1 VTEFHAQAQ
10 QQPIAVVGIGAMYP
24 GSTTAPGFW
33 QDIVRARDLMTEVP
47 DTHWL
52 IEDYYDPDPARP
64 DKTYCRRGAFL
75 PPVEFD
81 PMEFGIPPAMLRS
94 TDTSQLLSLI
104 VARDVLDD
112 VFGGRPAKL
121 VRDRTSVI
129 LGFSGAQEL
138 ISPLASRLQR
148 PIWAKA
154 MREHGVDASM
164 IEAICDRITEQFVPW
179 DEASFPGL
187 LGNVVAGRVAN
198 RLDLHGANLTVDAA
212 CASSLAAVH
221 TAVNQLLLGEAD
233 LAIAGG
239 ADANNDIFVY
249 LCFSKT
255 PALSRTEDCRP
266 FSDQADGTM
275 MGEGIGMVAL
285 KRLADAERDGNRVYA
300 VLRGVGASSDGRS
313 RSIYAP
319 RSDGQA
325 LALARC
331 YSRAG
336 YGPETVELVEAHGT
350 GTRAGDLA
358 EMEGLRE
365 VFGGAPQ
372 DGRHPVALGSVK
384 SQIGH
389 TKAAAGAAGLLKM
402 VMALHQK
409 VLPPT
414 IKVDRPDP
422 GLKLAESPFYLNTTA
437 RPWVRDGS
445 HPRRAS
451 VSAFGFG
458 GTNYHVTL
466 EEYEARDTPAAT
478 SRLRTASSE
487 LFLVSGQDSTELA
500 RHCTAMS
507 LEKGDHVQRAYVSQH
522 SFDPAAAVR
531 LAVVA
536 DSAEDLAGKLAKAA
550 AFLSEHGAG
559 ALATPDGVFL
569 GVGPAMAAEVAV
581 LFPGQ
586 GSQYVG
592 MGAGLAMA
600 HPCARSAWDAAA
612 GMRFDGLAVHD
623 VVFPAPAFSD
633 TEREALEV
641 RLRATEWAQPALG
654 VAGMAGWAL
663 LSALEVRPRWFLGH
677 SFGELTALHAAGAL
691 PARDLLALARV
702 RGELMRDA
710 SSTTPGGMT
719 AVFASS
725 ATVASLISRSGI
737 DAVIANY
744 NTDAE
749 VIVSGGCEA
758 LDQIE
763 QACAGEQIIAR
774 RLPVAAAFHSPAVA
788 GAAISFAGALA
799 DADVRRPLAE
809 VLGNADAL
817 PYPDDPDAIRRKL
830 ADQLAQPVRFA
841 DMIRTAYE
849 RGARVFVEAGPG
861 TVLSD
866 LTRRILKD
874 EPHLAV
880 SIDRKHRDGVTS
892 LHHALA
898 QLAVAGLPV
907 HWPALWEAYQ
917 PPAAQPT
924 KRPGATV
931 TLTGT
936 NHGKPYPASATQRLA
951 TAAQSHVTV
960 PQRPG
965 AASRHMTGAASAAAV
980 PSAAVAAAPA
990 VPLAP
995 AVPARTVP
1003 APAAAVSAVP
1013 PGPALRDPGLPA
1025 HCHPLTHFATRNGST
1040 SAPGLPEILDGSWA
1054 QAYDAIQRRVADT
1067 HIAVTRA
1074 MADMHAAFLA
1084 SMTSAFSDPGAM
1096 APVHP
1101 LPILAPPQADTAAMA
1116 VPSWPAA
1123 AAAGSL
1129 DQPAMNGLPPM
1140 DATVPGEPA
1149 RPVVGGPQLAVDVPG
1164 LLLSVI
1170 AEKTGYQ
1177 QDMLA
1182 MHMELEADLGID
1194 SIKRVEILAAMRDA
1208 VPALPDVDPAA
1219 MAGIRTLGDVVAHL
1233 QGGDGRTAEEIT
1245 SLTTGSAPAPVPAA
1259 PVPATERWA
1268 LRMTRHP
1275 ALGLSLAGLR
1285 AARRV
1290 AVTDDGAGIAA
1301 CVVNGLAAAGVAAEA
1316 VAVAEVTGDA
1326 DAVIF
1331 LGGLRAVDTVAEA
1344 VAVNREAF
1352 GLARAIAPRF
1362 SDTGGVFVTVQD
1374 TGGDFGMAGGD
1385 EVRAWL
1391 AGVAALARTARREWQ
1406 AATVKVIDCQRGGR
1420 PAAEVAEAIVA
1431 ELLAGAESPDIALTA
1446 DGRRQ
1451 RPVLERQP
1459 AGEGTFPVGE
1469 GAVVV
1474 ASGGARGVT
1483 AACLEGLARACHP
1496 HLVLLGRTAME
1507 EEPSCCAGALGEV
1520 EITKALIA
1528 DARREGRTAPS
1539 PAVVRAM
1546 ARSVLAVREVRKTMQ
1561 ALEDAGAR
1569 VSYFPVD
1576 VRDEAAVTRTLTEV
1590 RARFGPVRG
1599 LVHGVGVLADKLIAD
1614 KTDDQFDA
1622 VFDTKISG
1630 LRALLA
1636 ATEQDPLACMFLFSS
1651 VVAQEGNPGQADYA
1665 MANEILNHVA
1675 CAEQARRGDTCTVR
1689 AIGWGPWDGG
1699 MVTPAL
1705 RDHFSSRGVS
1715 LLATEA
1721 GRRAFIA
1728 ESKSAGGVVVV
1739 IGSGGMTQGPPSTGH
1754 PAEMAFDIWVDRE
1767 RNPYLA
1773 DHAIG
1778 NLPVVPVALAAEWF
1792 HRAIAE
1798 TGHGRVPVLRSLKVL
1813 GGVKLDPLLQGESLR
1828 LTRRFEDGHWRMF
1841 LVTGQGQPAYSAIAD
1856 FDPWTPDFPAVVESS
1871 GPPAGGRPIY
1881 DGHVLFHGPA
1891 FQALRSLEGTTEGMS
1906 ADVVGLT
1913 ELGWPDDAWQTDPAA
1928 LDAMLQLGGK
1938 WSEQLLGGATLPMG
1952 FQTLYLAGSGPVRGT
1967 ARATVRTR
1975 QLGNSRAVCDI
1986 VMADAQGTLL
1996 AAIGGVDY
2004 LLRPDFAA
2012 GRHQAGGSA

>member
-1 VTEFHAQAQ
+1 VTEPHAPAQ

-24 GSTTAPGFW
+24 GSATADGFW
-33 QDIVRARDLMTEVP
+33 RDIVRARDLMTEVP

-64 DKTYCRRGAFL
+64 DMTYCRRGAFL

-121 VRDRTSVI
+121 VRDRTSVV

-148 PIWAKA
+148 PAWAKA
-154 MREHGVDASM
+154 MREHGVEDSM
-164 IEAICDRITEQFVPW
+164 IEAICDRIAEQFVPW

-198 RLDLHGANLTVDAA
+198 RLDLHGSNLTTDAA

-285 KRLADAERDGNRVYA
+285 KRLDDAERDGNRVYA
-300 VLRGVGASSDGRS
+300 VLRGVGAASDGRS
-313 RSIYAP
+313 KSIYAP

-331 YSRAG
+331 YARAG

-358 EMEGLRE
+358 EMEGLRS

-372 DGRHPVALGSVK
+372 DGRHTIALGSVK

-422 GLKLAESPFYLNTTA
+422 GLKLEESPFYLNTVA
-437 RPWVRDGS
+437 RPWVSDGS
-445 HPRRAS
+445 RPRRAS

-466 EEYEARDTPAAT
+466 EEYGGTDAPGIPPAR

-487 LFLVSGQDSTELA
+487 LFLFSGDSGAELA
-500 RHCTAMS
+500 RHCTAMT
-507 LEKGDHVQRAYVSQH
+507 LEKGDYAERAHAGQH
-522 SFDPAAAVR
+522 SFDPAAPVR
-531 LAVVA
+531 LAIVA
-536 DSAEDLAGKLAKAA
+536 DSADDLAAKLTRAA
-550 AFLSEHGAG
+550 ACLSEPGTP
-559 ALATPDGVFL
+559 ALASPDGIYISAA
-569 GVGPAMAAEVAV
+569 PAVAAEVAL

-592 MGAGLAMA
+592 MGGGLAMA
-600 HPCARSAWDAAA
+600 HPCARRAWDAAA
-612 GMRFDGLAVHD
+612 GARFDGGLALQD

-633 TEREALEV
+633 AEREAHET
-641 RLRATEWAQPALG
+641 RLRSTEWAQPALG
-654 VAGMAGWAL
+654 VAGAAGWAL
-663 LSALEVRPRWFLGH
+663 LRALRIQPRWFLGH
-677 SFGELTALHAAGAL
+677 SFGELTALHAAGAI
-691 PARDLLALARV
+691 PARDLLKLARV

-710 SSTTPGGMT
+710 ASEAPGGMT
-719 AVFASS
+719 AIFASA
-725 ATVASLISRSGI
+725 ATVTSLTDGAGVP
-737 DAVIANY
+737 AVIANY
-744 NTDAE
+744 NSDAE
-749 VIVSGGCEA
+749 VVVSGSHEA
-758 LDQIE
+758 LERIE
-763 QACAGEQIIAR
+763 EACASEQIVAR

-788 GAAISFAGALA
+788 GAASRFASALA
-799 DADVRRPLAE
+799 EADVRRPSGE
-809 VLGNADAL
+809 VLGNADAQ
-817 PYPDDPDAIRRKL
+817 PYPDEPDAIRRKL

-841 DMIRTAYE
+841 DMVRAAYE
-849 RGARVFVEAGPG
+849 RGARVFVEVGPG
-861 TVLSD
+861 AVLSE

-880 SIDRKHRDGVTS
+880 SIDRKHRDAVTS

-898 QLAVAGLPV
+898 QLAVAGLPL
-907 HWPALWEAYQ
+907 HTAALWEAYQ
-917 PPAAQPT
+917 PPAARPA
-924 KRPGATV
+924 KRPGAAV

-936 NHGKPYPASATQRLA
+936 NYAKPYPVST
-951 TAAQSHVTV
+951 S
-960 PQRPG
+960 QRPV
-965 AASRHMTGAASAAAV
+965 SAPRRPDRPVPVALTPPVAV
-980 PSAAVAAAPA
+980 LP
-990 VPLAP
+990 
-995 AVPARTVP
+995 P
-1003 APAAAVSAVP
+1003 APADPVPAAPVP
-1013 PGPALRDPGLPA
+1013 AAPVPVAYQNGFTSGPGLPGV
-1025 HCHPLTHFATRNGST
+1025 P
-1040 SAPGLPEILDGSWA
+1040 DGSWA

-1084 SMTSAFSDPGAM
+1084 SMTSAFSGPGGMPAGQLL
-1096 APVHP
+1096 PGLSPP
-1101 LPILAPPQADTAAMA
+1101 LGGTATPA
-1116 VPSWPAA
+1116 VPSWPSDARPA
-1123 AAAGSL
+1123 LRPDAVPAIPDELVLSSAHHPKH
-1129 DQPAMNGLPPM
+1129 QPADGDLPP
-1140 DATVPGEPA
+1140 
-1149 RPVVGGPQLAVDVPG
+1149 AVDLAG

-1219 MAGIRTLGDVVAHL
+1219 MAGIRTLGDVLTHL
-1233 QGGDGRTAEEIT
+1233 QGADGEQGGAGEIAPPSAGLT
-1245 SLTTGSAPAPVPAA
+1245 SS
-1259 PVPATERWA
+1259 RWV
-1268 LRMTRHP
+1268 LRMTPRP

-1285 AARRV
+1285 EARRV
-1290 AVTDDGAGIAA
+1290 AVTDDGSGITAR
-1301 CVVNGLAAAGVAAEA
+1301 VVQNLIAAGVAAEA
-1316 VAVAEVTGDA
+1316 VAEVPGDA

-1331 LGGLRAVDTVAEA
+1331 LGGLRAVRTVAEA
-1344 VAVNREAF
+1344 IAVNREAF
-1352 GLARAIAPRF
+1352 GVARAIAPRF
-1362 SDTGGVFVTVQD
+1362 AKAGGVFVTVQD
-1374 TGGDFGMAGGD
+1374 TGGDFGLAGGD

-1391 AGVAALARTARREWQ
+1391 GGVAALARTARQEWP
-1406 AATVKVIDCQRGGR
+1406 AATVKVIDCERGGR
-1420 PAAEVAEAIVA
+1420 PAAQVAEAIVA
-1431 ELLAGAESPDIALTA
+1431 DLLAGAESPDIGLAA

-1451 RPVLERQP
+1451 RPELERQA
-1459 AGEGTFPVGE
+1459 AGEGELPLSE
-1469 GAVVV
+1469 GGVVV
-1474 ASGGARGVT
+1474 ASGGGRGVT
-1483 AACLEGLARACHP
+1483 AACLEELARACRP
-1496 HLVLLGRTAME
+1496 HLVLLGRTVLA
-1507 EEPSCCAGALGEV
+1507 EEPACCAGATGEV
-1520 EITKALIA
+1520 EITQALIA
-1528 DARREGRTAPS
+1528 DAREAGQAPS
-1539 PAVVRAM
+1539 PAEIRAI
-1546 ARSVLAVREVRKTMQ
+1546 ARHVLAVREVRTSMR
-1561 ALEDAGAR
+1561 ALQEAGAQ

-1576 VRDEAAVTRTLTEV
+1576 VRDEAAVARTLAEV
-1590 RARFGPVRG
+1590 RATIGPVRG
-1599 LVHGVGVLADKLIAD
+1599 LVHGAGVLADKLIAD
-1614 KTDDQFDA
+1614 KTDDQFDF
-1622 VFDTKISG
+1622 VFDAKVSG

-1636 ATEQDPLACMFLFSS
+1636 ATAQDPLSCIFLFSS

-1675 CAEQARRGDTCTVR
+1675 CAERARRGSSCTVR
-1689 AIGWGPWDGG
+1689 SIGWGPWDGG
-1699 MVTPAL
+1699 MVTPSL
-1705 RDHFSSRGVS
+1705 RDHFASRGVP
-1715 LLATEA
+1715 LLAAEA
-1721 GRRAFIA
+1721 GRSAFIA
-1728 ESKSAGGVVVV
+1728 ESRPAEEAVVV
-1739 IGSGGMTQGPPSTGH
+1739 IGSGGMAQAPASPKH
-1754 PAEMAFDIWVDRE
+1754 PAEVAFDVWVDRE
-1767 RNPYLA
+1767 HYPYLA

-1778 NLPVVPVALAAEWF
+1778 GVPVVPVAMVAEWF
-1792 HRAIAE
+1792 HRALAGAGAGA
-1798 TGHGRVPVLRSLKVL
+1798 GHGRVPVLRSLKVL
-1813 GGVKLDPLLQGESLR
+1813 GGVRLDPALRGERLR
-1828 LTRRFEDGHWRMF
+1828 LTRCFEDGCWR
-1841 LVTGQGQPAYSAIAD
+1841 LTLAAGQGRPAYSAIAD
-1856 FDPWTPDFPAVVESS
+1856 NEPWLPDFQTAVELPGRIVEGQS
-1871 GPPAGGRPIY
+1871 IY
-1881 DGHVLFHGPA
+1881 DGLVLFHGAA
-1891 FQALRSLEGTTEGMS
+1891 FQALRSLEGTPEGMS
-1906 ADVVGLT
+1906 ADVTGLT
-1913 ELGWPDDAWQTDPAA
+1913 GLAWPDDAWQADPAA

-1938 WSEQLLGGATLPMG
+1938 WSQQLLGGATLPMG
-1952 FQTLYLAGSGPVRGT
+1952 FQSLYLSGRGPLRGT
-1967 ARATVRTR
+1967 VRATVRTR
-1975 QLGNSRAVCDI
+1975 QLHNSRAVCDI
-1986 VMADAQGTLL
+1986 ALGDGIGTLL
-1996 AAIGGVDY
+1996 AAFSGVDY
-2004 LLRPDFAA
+2004 LLRPDLAA
-2012 GRHQAGGSA
+2012 GQEQPGRLA